1 MADRFAEVSV
11 ITHDGL
17 VRDHNEDSV
26 VVGPWT
32 ACATVTT
39 APATFAL
46 PLAAPA
52 VVAVADGLGGH
63 PAGEVASSVVV
74 QTLARLAP
82 QLDDAEAV
90 RNAVETC
97 NSAVYAEAARDPAR
111 EGMGT
116 TVAGVVLT
124 AGDAYVFNVG
134 DSRVYS
140 YGPDGLRQISVD
152 DSPLLP
158 PWVTQ
163 HRTHYSDSRRVRRS
177 GAPRCARL
185 NPPHRRRHAL
195 PDLHRRTQRRHRRRP
210 DRCSVGRKPGRGG
223 GFRVVEGSDIPA
235 AGPTTSQSPSRRSSA
250 WRCRLR
256 RRIRAPASDPPTRV

>member
-32 ACATVTT
+32 ACGTVTT

-52 VVAVADGLGGH
+52 VIAVADGLGGH
-63 PAGEVASSVVV
+63 PAGEVASTVVV
-74 QTLARLAP
+74 QTLAKLAP
-82 QLDDAEAV
+82 QLDDAETV

-97 NSAVYAEAARDPAR
+97 KSAVYAEAAREPAR
-111 EGMGT
+111 EGMGS

-124 AGDAYVFNVG
+124 DRDAHIFNVG
-134 DSRVYS
+134 DSRVYT

-152 DSPLLP
+152 DSPPLP
-158 PWVTQ
+158 PGATHTAIITQ
-163 HRTHYSDSRRVRRS
+163 ILGGYGEPEPLDVHVSTHPIDQDTRYLVCTDGLSDVIDD
-177 GAPRCARL
+177 AEIAAVL
-185 NPPHRRRHAL
+185 EE
-195 PDLHRRTQRRHRRRP
+195 
-210 DRCSVGRKPGRGG
+210 DRGVAAAFELWRAAITGG
-223 GFRVVEGSDIPA
+223 GPDNITVAIVEIVSA
-235 AGPTTSQSPSRRSSA
+235 EAPSVTA
-250 WRCRLR
+250 
-256 RRIRAPASDPPTRV
+256 T

>member
-32 ACATVTT
+32 TSATVTP

-46 PLAAPA
+46 PLSAPVVIA
-52 VVAVADGLGGH
+52 VSDGLGGH

-82 QLDDAEAV
+82 QLDDADAV
-90 RNAVETC
+90 RNAVEAC
-97 NSAVYAEAARDPAR
+97 NSAVYAEAARHPAR

-140 YGPDGLRQISVD
+140 YGPEGLRQVSVD
-152 DSPLLP
+152 DSPSLP
-158 PWVTQ
+158 AGVTHTALITQ
-163 HRTHYSDSRRVRRS
+163 ILGGYGDPKPLAVHVSTHTIDDTMCYLVCTDGLSDVIDDAKIAAVLEENRGVAGVFELWR
-177 GAPRCARL
+177 AAI
-185 NPPHRRRHAL
+185 
-195 PDLHRRTQRRHRRRP
+195 T
-210 DRCSVGRKPGRGG
+210 GG
-223 GFRVVEGSDIPA
+223 GPDNITVVLAEIVSVEVSPEAEDPG
-235 AGPTTSQSPSRRSSA
+235 AG
-250 WRCRLR
+250 
-256 RRIRAPASDPPTRV
+256 

>member
-1 MADRFAEVSV
+1 MADRFAEISV

-32 ACATVTT
+32 TSATVTP

-46 PLAAPA
+46 PLSAPVVIA
-52 VVAVADGLGGH
+52 VSDGLGGH

-74 QTLARLAP
+74 QTLSRLAP
-82 QLDDAEAV
+82 QLADAEAV
-90 RNAVETC
+90 RDAVETC
-97 NSAVYAEAARDPAR
+97 NSAVYAEAARHPAR

-140 YGPDGLRQISVD
+140 YGPEGLRQVSVD
-152 DSPLLP
+152 DSPSLP
-158 PWVTQ
+158 AGVT
-163 HRTHYSDSRRVRRS
+163 RTALITQILGGYGDPEPLNVHVSTHTIDDATCYLVCTDGLSDVIDNAKIAAVLEENRGVAGVFELWR
-177 GAPRCARL
+177 AAI
-185 NPPHRRRHAL
+185 
-195 PDLHRRTQRRHRRRP
+195 T
-210 DRCSVGRKPGRGG
+210 GG
-223 GFRVVEGSDIPA
+223 GPDNITVVLAEIVSVEVSSEAEDPG
-235 AGPTTSQSPSRRSSA
+235 AG
-250 WRCRLR
+250 
-256 RRIRAPASDPPTRV
+256 

>member
-32 ACATVTT
+32 TSATVTP

-46 PLAAPA
+46 PLSAPVVIA
-52 VVAVADGLGGH
+52 VSDGLGGH

-82 QLDDAEAV
+82 QLDDADAV
-90 RNAVETC
+90 RNAVEAC
-97 NSAVYAEAARDPAR
+97 NSAVYAEAARHPAR

-140 YGPDGLRQISVD
+140 YGPEGLRQVSVD
-152 DSPLLP
+152 DSPSLP
-158 PWVTQ
+158 AGVTHTALITQ
-163 HRTHYSDSRRVRRS
+163 ILGGYGDLEPLDVHVSTHTIDDATCYLVCTDGLSDVIDDAKIAAVLEENRGVAAVFELWR
-177 GAPRCARL
+177 AAI
-185 NPPHRRRHAL
+185 
-195 PDLHRRTQRRHRRRP
+195 T
-210 DRCSVGRKPGRGG
+210 GG
-223 GFRVVEGSDIPA
+223 GPDNITVVLGEIVSVEVPPEEDPGG
-235 AGPTTSQSPSRRSSA
+235 AG
-250 WRCRLR
+250 
-256 RRIRAPASDPPTRV
+256 

>member
-1 MADRFAEVSV
+1 MADRFAEISV

-32 ACATVTT
+32 TSATVTS

-46 PLAAPA
+46 PLSAPVVIA
-52 VVAVADGLGGH
+52 VSDCLGGH

-82 QLDDAEAV
+82 QLDDADAV
-90 RNAVETC
+90 RNAVHTC
-97 NSAVYAEAARDPAR
+97 NSAVYAEAARHPAR

-134 DSRVYS
+134 DSRVYA

-158 PWVTQ
+158 PGVTHTALITQ
-163 HRTHYSDSRRVRRS
+163 ILGGYGDPEPLDAHVSTHTVDDATCYLVCTDGLTDVIDDAKIAAVLEENRGVA
-177 GAPRCARL
+177 GVFELWKAAI
-185 NPPHRRRHAL
+185 
-195 PDLHRRTQRRHRRRP
+195 T
-210 DRCSVGRKPGRGG
+210 GG
-223 GFRVVEGSDIPA
+223 GPDNISVVLAEIVSVEVPPEAEDPG
-235 AGPTTSQSPSRRSSA
+235 
-250 WRCRLR
+250 
-256 RRIRAPASDPPTRV
+256 AS

>member
-32 ACATVTT
+32 TSATVTP

-46 PLAAPA
+46 PLSAPVVIA
-52 VVAVADGLGGH
+52 VSDGLGGH

-82 QLDDAEAV
+82 QLHDADAV
-90 RNAVETC
+90 RNAVEAC
-97 NSAVYAEAARDPAR
+97 NSAVYAEAARHPAR

-140 YGPDGLRQISVD
+140 YSPEGLRQVSVD
-152 DSPLLP
+152 DSPSLP
-158 PWVTQ
+158 AGVTHTALITQ
-163 HRTHYSDSRRVRRS
+163 ILGGYGDPEPLDVHVSTHTIDDATCYLVCTDGLSDVIDDAKIAAVLEEN
-177 GAPRCARL
+177 GGVAAVFEL
-185 NPPHRRRHAL
+185 WKAAI
-195 PDLHRRTQRRHRRRP
+195 T
-210 DRCSVGRKPGRGG
+210 GG
-223 GFRVVEGSDIPA
+223 GPDNITVVLGEIVSVEVPPEEDPGG
-235 AGPTTSQSPSRRSSA
+235 AG
-250 WRCRLR
+250 
-256 RRIRAPASDPPTRV
+256 

>member
-97 NSAVYAEAARDPAR
+97 KSAVYAEAARDPAR

-158 PWVTQ
+158 PWVTHTALITQ
-163 HRTHYSDSRRVRRS
+163 ILGGYGDPEPLDVHVSTHPIDDATRYLICTDGLSDVIDDAEIAAVLEENRGVAAVFELWKAAIS
-177 GAPRCARL
+177 
-185 NPPHRRRHAL
+185 
-195 PDLHRRTQRRHRRRP
+195 
-210 DRCSVGRKPGRGG
+210 GG
-223 GFRVVEGSDIPA
+223 GPDNITVAVAEIVSMEVPSEAEDPG
-235 AGPTTSQSPSRRSSA
+235 AG
-250 WRCRLR
+250 
-256 RRIRAPASDPPTRV
+256 

>member
-46 PLAAPA
+46 PLVAPA

-74 QTLARLAP
+74 QTLARLASE
-82 QLDDAEAV
+82 LDDAEAV

-97 NSAVYAEAARDPAR
+97 NSAVYAEAAHHPDR

-140 YGPDGLRQISVD
+140 YGPEGLRQVSVD
-152 DSPLLP
+152 DSPSLP
-158 PWVTQ
+158 PGLTHTALITQ
-163 HRTHYSDSRRVRRS
+163 ILGGYSDPEPLDVHVSTHTVDDATCYLVCTDGLSDVIDDAKIAAVLEENRGVAAVFELWR
-177 GAPRCARL
+177 AAI
-185 NPPHRRRHAL
+185 
-195 PDLHRRTQRRHRRRP
+195 T
-210 DRCSVGRKPGRGG
+210 GG
-223 GFRVVEGSDIPA
+223 GPDNITVVLAEIVSVE
-235 AGPTTSQSPSRRSSA
+235 
-250 WRCRLR
+250 
-256 RRIRAPASDPPTRV
+256 APPEAKDPGGTG